1 MKIKLDINNVSYN
14 FNHVKALDSISL
26 NLEPGIYGLIGP
38 NGAGK
43 TTLLRLIS
51 NILKVQEGAIY
62 YNGESIGKLNK
73 NYRKIVGLMPQ
84 SQKGY
89 DQYSGFSFL
98 HYMALLK
105 GLSKKDANQ
114 QIDFLVKQVSLEDSI
129 QRKIQTYSGGMRQRL
144 MFAQSILGN
153 PKIVILDEP
162 TAGLDPY
169 ERIKLRNYVSEIA
182 SDKIVILATHVMQDV
197 ESIADKLILINNGKI
212 VFVGSNQSL
221 LDTLKQQVYEVIVP
235 NITEVRKY
243 QSVYRVSRVYKQD
256 DMYRVRYID
265 TELKEG
271 TLIPTFEDA
280 YLYYM
285 VDHEDFQS

>member
-51 NILKVQEGAIY
+51 NILKVQEGAIH

-114 QIDFLVKQVSLEDSI
+114 QIDFLVRQVSLEDSI
-129 QRKIQTYSGGMRQRL
+129 HRKIQTYSGGMRQRL

-182 SDKIVILATHVMQDV
+182 TDKIVILATHVMQDV

-285 VDHEDFQS
+285 VDHEDF

>member
-51 NILKVQEGAIY
+51 NILKVQEGAIH

-114 QIDFLVKQVSLEDSI
+114 QIDFLVRQVSLEDSI
-129 QRKIQTYSGGMRQRL
+129 HRKIQTYSGGMRQRL

-182 SDKIVILATHVMQDV
+182 TDKIVILATHVMQDV

-235 NITEVRKY
+235 SITEVRKY

-285 VDHEDFQS
+285 VDHEDF

>member
-51 NILKVQEGAIY
+51 NILKVQEGAIH

-114 QIDFLVKQVSLEDSI
+114 QIDFLVRQVSLEDSI
-129 QRKIQTYSGGMRQRL
+129 HRKIQTYSGGMRQRL

-182 SDKIVILATHVMQDV
+182 ADKIVILATHVMQDV

-285 VDHEDFQS
+285 VDHEDF

>member
-129 QRKIQTYSGGMRQRL
+129 HRKIQTYSGGMRQRL

>member
-84 SQKGY
+84 NQKGY

-129 QRKIQTYSGGMRQRL
+129 HRKIQTYSGGMRQRL

-285 VDHEDFQS
+285 VDHEDF